1 MPTPNTN
8 VNLGVGNVDIIYAIQ
23 NLKVANTSSVTVSSG
38 STVSTQFAL
47 EGNLLCGFV
56 IPTGYDGGNITVQ
69 GSDAS
74 GGTFY
79 DIYDSNGTVVT
90 ATVAG
95 DSRIVNLVGNSLQAV
110 ASVPYIKI
118 KTASAVG
125 ADRVIK
131 VLAKG

>member
-1 MPTPNTN
+1 MPIPNTN
-8 VNLGVGNVDIIYAIQ
+8 TDLGVGNVDIIYAIQ
-23 NLKVANTSSVTVSSG
+23 NLKVASTSSVTISSG

-47 EGNLLCGFV
+47 DGNLLCGFV
-56 IPTGYDGGNITVQ
+56 IPSGYDGGNITIQ
-69 GSDAS
+69 ASDAD

-79 DIYDSNGTVVT
+79 DVYDSNGTVVT

-95 DSRIVNLVGNSLQAV
+95 DSRIVNLVGNSLQAT

-118 KTASAVG
+118 KSTSAVG